1 MQKLLETGKIEIRND
16 PFLTQFETENLPSAI
31 RESVGTLEI
40 TCYIEIPLVKP
51 FYKIITR

>member
-1 MQKLLETGKIEIRND
+1 MQKLLETGKIEIRNY